1 MSGGELK
8 DDGFGRIG
16 ILAKLQELLD
26 QSVPLTPDDEMLS
39 EIRKR
44 YDRDREGILAAVEAR
59 SKDRMEFLSKS
70 LEKRKSSDI
79 QDISTVLAELE
90 KSIRSELQESAK
102 MVQQELSLWPENER
116 AQLRRDV
123 DALKARLQR
132 IPEERERESEA
143 ISFRYAD
150 PVHRTFPVAVE
161 FIIPS
166 A

>member
-8 DDGFGRIG
+8 DDGFARIST
-16 ILAKLQELLD
+16 LTKLQELLE
-26 QSVPLTPDDEMLS
+26 QSVPLKPYEKMLS

-44 YDRDREGILAAVEAR
+44 YDRDREGILGAIEAR
-59 SKDRMEFLSKS
+59 SKDRMESLSKS
-70 LEKRKSSDI
+70 LEKRKTFDI

-90 KSIRSELQESAK
+90 KAIRSELQESAK
-102 MVQQELSLWPENER
+102 TVQQELSLWPENER

-123 DALKARLQR
+123 DALKARLER

-143 ISFRYAD
+143 ISCRYAD